1 LPYVGFF
8 FDDAIKFVP
17 DGDAVVIRHV
27 FFLMQSR
34 NFRFSGLGVV
44 LLPFGFAIVVFMR
57 FTLILLQLAVSSF
70 LLLLIS
76 GWSVFAIALVWLLL
90 LAVPVFLVESLLT
103 LCAGAVFFSSAR

>member
-1 LPYVGFF
+1 
-8 FDDAIKFVP
+8 
-17 DGDAVVIRHV
+17 
-27 FFLMQSR
+27 MQSR

-90 LAVPVFLVESLLT
+90 LAVPVFLVVSLLT
-103 LCAGAVFFSSAR
+103 LCAGAAFFSSAR